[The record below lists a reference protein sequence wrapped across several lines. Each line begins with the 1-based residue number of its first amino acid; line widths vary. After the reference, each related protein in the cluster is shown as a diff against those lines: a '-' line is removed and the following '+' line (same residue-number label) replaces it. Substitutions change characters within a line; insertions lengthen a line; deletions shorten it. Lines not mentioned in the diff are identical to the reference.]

1 MTPHGWIALAT
12 LLAAAALFL
21 LRLLPAEIV
30 SLAIPVV
37 LYLSGVLP
45 NAHDALRGFGNDQ
58 VVALGAIFVVGAGL
72 HGSGVAALIAR
83 GIHRA
88 SGRNEG
94 RLLVFLMTA
103 VALVSGFMNNP
114 AVVALFLPATVAL
127 SRQSMISPSR
137 LLMPMAFAAVLGG
150 NLTLIGNTPNLLV
163 SGYLQGRSGAP
174 FGMFDY
180 ALAGLPI
187 VVAGVVFTVVMRR
200 RLLPQRSYEE
210 RMREALLPEELAQ
223 SYGLTQNLCRMRVL
237 PKSGIVGKT
246 LADAGIRSRYGL
258 SVVAVVRAGGM
269 GLTGGRGARGAGASA
284 DASGGASAGGVAA
297 SAANVAGAAV
307 AAAASAAEIGTRLA
321 SELGSRLTTPLG
333 PRYLDPKPDL
343 VIEADDQLYIE
354 GNDERAWELAEE
366 ETLQFALAGPQAIER
381 MLGRGQTLAEV
392 SVSPRSGVFGRT
404 LKDLGFGG
412 RYGLNAL
419 SLWRRGAPIS
429 GAADIPLEL
438 GDAFLVSGPAA
449 KVRDLERD
457 PDFIV
462 LTDQSSAVDF
472 RRAPLAIV
480 LLLVAVVPP
489 IVGLAPIALS
499 ALTAAL
505 LMVVT
510 GCVSPDSARRALD
523 WKVIFL
529 IAGTLPLGLALERTG
544 VAAGIARGILAA
556 VTGVHGGAVGDGA
569 AAAASLPFLAH
580 AAVIATLFLLAALV
594 SNVSSNS
601 TAALII
607 SPIAGE
613 AAAAGAIDLRTA
625 LLAVAYGCSCSFVLP
640 IAQWNIMVM
649 GPGGYRTRDFVRYGT
664 GMSLVVAIVA
674 IGVLALR

>member
-1 MTPHGWIALAT
+1 
-12 LLAAAALFL
+12 
-21 LRLLPAEIV
+21 
-30 SLAIPVV
+30 
-37 LYLSGVLP
+37 
-45 NAHDALRGFGNDQ
+45 
-58 VVALGAIFVVGAGL
+58 
-72 HGSGVAALIAR
+72 
-83 GIHRA
+83 
-88 SGRNEG
+88 
-94 RLLVFLMTA
+94 
-103 VALVSGFMNNP
+103 
-114 AVVALFLPATVAL
+114 
-127 SRQSMISPSR
+127 
-137 LLMPMAFAAVLGG
+137 
-150 NLTLIGNTPNLLV
+150 
-163 SGYLQGRSGAP
+163 
-174 FGMFDY
+174 
-180 ALAGLPI
+180 
-187 VVAGVVFTVVMRR
+187 
-200 RLLPQRSYEE
+200 
-210 RMREALLPEELAQ
+210 
-223 SYGLTQNLCRMRVL
+223 
-237 PKSGIVGKT
+237 
-246 LADAGIRSRYGL
+246 
-258 SVVAVVRAGGM
+258 
-269 GLTGGRGARGAGASA
+269 
-284 DASGGASAGGVAA
+284 
-297 SAANVAGAAV
+297 ANMAGAAV
-307 AAAASAAEIGTRLA
+307 AAAASAAEMGTRLA

-404 LKDLGFGG
+404 LKEIGFGG
-412 RYGLNAL
+412 RYGLTAL

-449 KVRDLERD
+449 KVRDLTRD

-462 LTDQSSAVDF
+462 LTDQSAAVDF

-489 IVGLAPIALS
+489 IIGLAPIALS

-510 GCVSPDSARRALD
+510 GCVTLDSARRALD

-529 IAGTLPLGLALERTG
+529 IAGTLPLGLALEHTG

-556 VTGVHGGAVGDGA
+556 VTGVHGGTVGALGGSASAPGA
-569 AAAASLPFLAH
+569 LAAAGDLAGAAASLPFLAH
-580 AAVIATLFLLAALV
+580 AAVIATLFFLAALV

-607 SPIAGE
+607 APIAGE

-664 GMSLVVAIVA
+664 GMSIVVAIVA
-674 IGVLALR
+674 IGVLAFR